1 MEGRHTMEKK
11 EYEKPK
17 VITYS
22 EDEILEIIG
31 PAQTCGNTP
40 CPVSP

>member
-1 MEGRHTMEKK
+1 MERKK

-22 EDEILEIIG
+22 EDEILEILG
-31 PAQTCGNTP
+31 PAQAC
-40 CPVSP
+40 SPSPSMPD

>member
-1 MEGRHTMEKK
+1 MQSKK

-22 EDEILEIIG
+22 EEQILDIIG
-31 PAQTCGNTP
+31 PAQTCTTGF
-40 CPVSP
+40 VA

>member
-1 MEGRHTMEKK
+1 MERKK

-22 EDEILEIIG
+22 EYDIMDIIG
-31 PAQTCGNTP
+31 PAQTCTS
-40 CPVSP
+40 PVDQL

>member
-1 MEGRHTMEKK
+1 MKKDYK

-22 EDEILEIIG
+22 EEEILEIVG
-31 PAQTCGNTP
+31 PAQTCTTGFNP
-40 CPVSP
+40 

>member
-1 MEGRHTMEKK
+1 MERKK

-22 EDEILEIIG
+22 EDEIMDIIG
-31 PAQTCGNTP
+31 PAQTCTTGYIPT
-40 CPVSP
+40 